1 VEVERIA
8 TRLRKHVG
16 LVTAPI
22 AGITDVERLMKIAD
36 QVLDP
41 EKRLEALRNGPTVI
55 TKDSK
60 FPAVGSYG

>member
-1 VEVERIA
+1 
-8 TRLRKHVG
+8 
-16 LVTAPI
+16 
-22 AGITDVERLMKIAD
+22 MKIAD